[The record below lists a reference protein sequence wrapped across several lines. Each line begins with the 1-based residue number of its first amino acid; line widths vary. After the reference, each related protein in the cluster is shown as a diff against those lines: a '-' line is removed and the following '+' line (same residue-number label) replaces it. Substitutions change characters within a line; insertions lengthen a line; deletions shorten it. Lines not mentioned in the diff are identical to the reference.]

1 MEQEEQLCLK
11 KSGEISVPLWFCL
24 LRERAGRQVPGQ
36 EAIHFVW
43 WGLQREA
50 WGVLKADFDPLGPS
64 SLSRSFLGCTV
75 ARIMTPAPQRGQ
87 DYMENRA
94 CLWDTF
100 PKAFPFSV

>member
-75 ARIMTPAPQRGQ
+75 ARIPHFQSKVKTKDQ
-87 DYMENRA
+87 
-94 CLWDTF
+94 LWLKGGALFFHPMHT
-100 PKAFPFSV
+100 V